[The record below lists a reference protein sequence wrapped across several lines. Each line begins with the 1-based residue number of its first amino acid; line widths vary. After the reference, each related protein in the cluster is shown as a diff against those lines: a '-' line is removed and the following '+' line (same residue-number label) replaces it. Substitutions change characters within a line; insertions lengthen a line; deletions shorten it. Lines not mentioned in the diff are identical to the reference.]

1 MRAHIKKLRSSCH
14 HLILTVLSVL
24 LSCSISLAA
33 TPIQDKVGVLITG
46 WGMPAGYNFGYAWA
60 SPELAQIGDKTD
72 VAGDPCKIGHVG
84 TFPYQSHVNFIPWAI
99 LFHVSNDPTWS
110 PYFDYYGI
118 YKLENGVY
126 VNASQDPAKNL
137 LPSQIPVGTPIT
149 PLKDATSSG
158 VLKFPV
164 DPRDGSD
171 YLDGWYQIGTW
182 TKPFINGV
190 HDFKESMPAIYT
202 RYYGIMGVPPDT
214 IDPNEQYPAVLRQ
227 DAYLEQLMNSAFG
240 DRIAIR
246 SGYYSPIPD
255 YTLRMDDAAEQMAN
269 EGFTKMLLA
278 RETTDH
284 NRYANE
290 FMTGNYIKERLCEI
304 GKLNSIDIKQTRQV
318 GRTPEFNTM
327 NVRNI
332 KPFIEA
338 YPEGST
344 IGIIY
349 TTRGLPWRKDET
361 PKARP
366 FVTAHPWTKE
376 VYHENAYLN
385 YLSLKKELQAT
396 FGSRYNMVF
405 TKGGIASDLR
415 ENNFFTY
422 AVNSPEENGGVFY
435 SVRDA
440 INLLK
445 QDGINKIIII
455 PGHWNY
461 DNIDTILTMKLTNNL
476 PITPKADIAAYKYDY
491 THCEDAAGN
500 VVACGSAN
508 AVATIT
514 AGPSYSLRPEEF
526 ATAYYVVLLGT
537 LERFGLYPYGEEP
550 VMGASQPITRL
561 TGGTVE
567 VTSLASA
574 IKGAK
579 IEIPAD
585 PYPDR
590 PESFYY
596 YLGGG
601 GIPAG
606 EYTIPVNDPADTNDC
621 MWEDTTISIGQRTSP
636 PQMLTSCPAGPA
648 VQFGP
653 YRTIFN
659 RDVTLTIPFDSAL
672 AAGKTLKGYIY
683 NHITQDWDKIEPD
696 SINNSNNT
704 LNLKTK
710 VLGLFRAGTV
720 ELCPTTAI
728 ELSSFT
734 AKPGNGSVTLNWTT
748 ETEIDNAGFNILRA
762 DSEDGEYVKIN
773 AAIIPAKA
781 GAAQGAFYQFID
793 ENVRNR
799 KTYYYKLEDI
809 DLSGTANQNGPKST
823 TPKWIYAFFN

>member
-1 MRAHIKKLRSSCH
+1 MRSKSKMYLVFAII
-14 HLILTVLSVL
+14 ILCLPCSVF
-24 LSCSISLAA
+24 AQ
-33 TPIQDKVGVLITG
+33 TPVSEKVGVLITG

-60 SPELAQIGDKTD
+60 SPDLAQIGDKTD

-99 LFHVSNDPTWS
+99 LFHVSTDPTWS
-110 PYFDYYGI
+110 PFFDYYGI

-126 VNASQDPAKNL
+126 VNASQNPAYNV
-137 LPSQIPVGTPIT
+137 LPSEIPPGIPIT
-149 PLKDATSSG
+149 PLKDATESG

-171 YLDGWYQIGTW
+171 YLAGWYQIGTFAAQW
-182 TKPFINGV
+182 PNGV

-214 IDPNEQYPAVLRQ
+214 IDQNEQYPAVLRQ
-227 DAYLEQLMNSAFG
+227 DAYLEQLMDTAFG
-240 DRIAIR
+240 DRIDMR
-246 SGYYSPIPD
+246 SGYYSPIPG

-338 YPEGST
+338 YPEGTT

-361 PKARP
+361 PKAKP

-385 YLSLKKELQAT
+385 YLSLKRELQAT
-396 FGSRYNMVF
+396 FGGRYNLVF
-405 TKGGIASDLR
+405 TKDGIVSDLR

-422 AVNSPEENGGVFY
+422 AVNKPEENGGVFI

-445 QDGINKIIII
+445 QDGINKIIVI

-491 THCEDAAGN
+491 THCEDASGN

-526 ATAYYVVLLGT
+526 ATAYYVVLRGT

-550 VMGASQPITRL
+550 VVGASQPITRL
-561 TGGTVE
+561 SGGTVE
-567 VTSLASA
+567 ITNPAST

-579 IEIPAD
+579 IEIPGD

-596 YLGGG
+596 YVGGA

-606 EYTIPVNDPADTNDC
+606 EFTIPINDPSDTNDC
-621 MWEDTTISIGQRTSP
+621 MWEDTTITIGQRTSP

-648 VQFGP
+648 LQFGP

-696 SINNSNNT
+696 SINSSNNT
-704 LNLKTK
+704 LTLKTK

-720 ELCPTTAI
+720 ESCPPTAI

-734 AKPGNGSVTLNWTT
+734 ATAKAKKVVLEWTT
-748 ETEIDNAGFNILRA
+748 ESEIDNSVFNLYR
-762 DSEDGEYVKIN
+762 SDGPDGNLIKIN
-773 AAIIPAKA
+773 RSVIAAKGSPVK
-781 GAAQGAFYQFID
+781 GAVYKFID
-793 ENVRNR
+793 TDVKNR
-799 KTYYYKLEDI
+799 KTYYYMLEDI
-809 DLSGTANQNGPKST
+809 DLNGKST
-823 TPKWIYAFFN
+823 MHGPVSATPRLIYGVGK